1 MIWDCEKE
9 TENMDVAFAFA
20 VIFTGI
26 VIVFLVLVL
35 LIAIM
40 MIMGKL
46 LYKPQQPTAP
56 SKPAAPASPHRM
68 AVEAAKSAPAPIVE
82 SGIEEETV
90 AVISAAIAALTGGA
104 GRIASIRKAAGRSHG
119 KRRAWA
125 SAGLRENTQPF

>member
-1 MIWDCEKE
+1 
-9 TENMDVAFAFA
+9 MDVSFALA

-46 LYKPQQPTAP
+46 LYKPQQPAAP
-56 SKPAAPASPHRM
+56 QKPDTPASPHR
-68 AVEAAKSAPAPIVE
+68 AAAGMKAAPMPIVE
-82 SGIEEETV
+82 SGIEEETI